1 MVARIFKP
9 SKTAMQSGL
18 GKTELWYLEFD
29 CKGSKK
35 IDPLMGWT
43 SSDSTQSQVKLTF
56 NSKEH
61 AVAYAQEHGLL
72 YTIVDSKPRKAVIRE
87 NGYGENFATNRKVS
101 WTH

>member
-29 CKGSKK
+29 ENGSKK

-43 SSDSTQSQVKLTF
+43 SSDNTQSQVKLTF
-56 NSKEH
+56 NCKED
-61 AVAYAQEHGLL
+61 AIAYAERHSLL
-72 YTIVDSKPRKAVIRE
+72 YTVVDSHPRKAVIRE